1 MSSAPTASLLV
12 LLTLATVLAVS
23 AAAKLR
29 DPLAFEDAFV
39 ALRVPSF
46 VPRRATSRVVP
57 WVEAALA
64 ALLLVAPSLLLVV
77 VTAAVVIL
85 MAAYTGLV
93 ARALTFEEPVDC
105 ACFGSLGSHTVS
117 RLTLARNVLLLGLAD
132 TAVWVG
138 LSDGSA
144 ADAAADLR
152 GDDWWTLVAALV
164 AVVVAVTIVGG
175 RSTVA
180 AAHTGEPELDYER
193 RPIPYGVLAMPDG
206 TTTTLAELAATQAR
220 LLVVLNPHCGPCVR
234 TAEKL
239 DAWADRLGPAVGVV
253 AVHPEVGLDL
263 PHREVLT
270 AVEPAHNVRRVFSV
284 GAPGAV
290 LLGADGLMAGGPVAG
305 AGDVERFVQE
315 VIVELA
321 PSDDS
326 LVAGSA
332 GEPSG
337 NVVGDGR

>member
-12 LLTLATVLAVS
+12 LLTLAVVLVVS

-29 DPLAFEDAFV
+29 EPLAFEDAFV
-39 ALRVPSF
+39 ALRVPSS

-57 WVEAALA
+57 WVEVVLG
-64 ALLLVAPSLLLVV
+64 ALLLVAPSPLLVGVGV
-77 VTAAVVIL
+77 VVAGL
-85 MAAYTGLV
+85 MAVYTALV
-93 ARALTFEEPVDC
+93 ARALTFDEPVDC
-105 ACFGSLGSHTVS
+105 ACFGSLGSHQVG
-117 RLTLARNVLLLGLAD
+117 RLTLVRNLLLLGLAT
-132 TAVWVG
+132 TAVGIG

-144 ADAAADLR
+144 PGAAADFESA
-152 GDDWWTLVAALV
+152 DWWALVAALA
-164 AVVVAVTIVGG
+164 AVVVTVTIVGG
-175 RSTVA
+175 QSARA
-180 AAHTGEPELDYER
+180 ATSSVEPELDYER

-253 AVHPEVGLDL
+253 AVHPEAGLVM

-284 GAPGAV
+284 GTPGAV
-290 LLGADGLMAGGPVAG
+290 LLGADGLLAGGPVAG
-305 AGDVERFVQE
+305 AGSVERFVDE
-315 VIVELA
+315 ILDELEGATPA
-321 PSDDS
+321 PSS
-326 LVAGSA
+326 
-332 GEPSG
+332 
-337 NVVGDGR
+337 

>member
-12 LLTLATVLAVS
+12 LLTLTVVLAVS
-23 AAAKLR
+23 AATKLR

-46 VPRRATSRVVP
+46 VPRRATTRVVP
-57 WVEAALA
+57 WVEVALA
-64 ALLLVAPSLLLVV
+64 VLLLVAPSLLLVV
-77 VTAAVVIL
+77 VAAAVAIL
-85 MAAYTGLV
+85 MAAYTALV
-93 ARALTFEEPVDC
+93 TRALTFDEAVDC
-105 ACFGSLGSHTVS
+105 ACFGSLGSHQVG
-117 RLTLARNVLLLGLAD
+117 RLTLVRNLLLLGLAG
-132 TAVWVG
+132 TAMWIG
-138 LSDGSA
+138 LSDRSA
-144 ADAAADLR
+144 AGAAADLR
-152 GDDWWTLVAALV
+152 SGDWWTLVAALV
-164 AVVVAVTIVGG
+164 AVVVSVTIVGG

-180 AAHTGEPELDYER
+180 AAHTSEPELDYER

-239 DAWADRLGPAVGVV
+239 DTWADRLGPAVGVV

-305 AGDVERFVQE
+305 AGSVERFVDE
-315 VIVELA
+315 ILDELQG
-321 PSDDS
+321 
-326 LVAGSA
+326 AGDAIA
-332 GEPSG
+332 GA
-337 NVVGDGR
+337 